1 MNRIS
6 VEMLLEIERLAYDE
20 GLSIREIADATGC
33 NKMTVSRYFP
43 RDARCKCGKLSISHR
58 GWCSFRYARSAD
70 RPAVIV
76 KAHAAQ
82 KAKRD
87 AMRQMKED
95 AARHGMVWRGGR
107 WEAKTPKQ

>member
-1 MNRIS
+1 
-6 VEMLLEIERLAYDE
+6 MLLEIERLAYDE

-43 RDARCKCGKLSISHR
+43 RDARCKCGQLSVQHR
-58 GWCSFRYARSAD
+58 GWCSHRFARSPVRAKT
-70 RPAVIV
+70 IV

-87 AMRQMKED
+87 AVRQMKDD
-95 AARHGMVWRGGR
+95 ALLRGMVWRGGR